1 VAWLVLVEAAIPCG
15 LGALLGIGLASA
27 FARVPQRAIP
37 SALASVTHATVTFE
51 TLESALAAAL
61 LIALVGSVLPI
72 SRLWRLD
79 VATAIAG
86 RAR

>member
-1 VAWLVLVEAAIPCG
+1 
-15 LGALLGIGLASA
+15 
-27 FARVPQRAIP
+27 VP
-37 SALASVTHATVTFE
+37 HATVTFE

-72 SRLWRLD
+72 LRLSRLD